1 MDEKGLPVYL
11 FITADKTSP
20 EEINELTRELGESL
34 QAFEDQAGEVKYVGK
49 ASLPKDIKSAE
60 LIFAQ
65 QVIIELVPIVTPWVI
80 GKIDVMIKSI
90 SARRQRRI
98 TATIQVG
105 SREISIAPE
114 TTSRQLAQ
122 YKEIVKSAETLT
134 NNRYALIIG
143 NSAYSDK
150 ALPTLNSAGTD
161 AVTLAEVLKDG
172 RIGAFSDVE
181 TLIDQDS
188 HTIKQAIENFF
199 QDRRRDDLLLL
210 YFSGHG
216 IKNKFGQ
223 LVLAAQNT
231 LVDALRA
238 TGISSNFIRES
249 MDTSE
254 SQRQILI
261 LDCCYS
267 GAIVQGA
274 KSEQVLGQ
282 PMNSIEAFQ
291 STGFGRVIITASEAT
306 QYAYDGQRFEGHTE
320 NSHFTYHLVEGLK
333 SGNADHDNDGLIEVG
348 ELYEYAYENVRGK
361 QTPTMSTSAREG
373 KLFVSINPN
382 PKITPAKLPK
392 ELADAPKS
400 SDRVYKL
407 GAIHELGLLFK
418 GEDFRMSM
426 AAEEVLKEFLK
437 DDSKVISNAASDVLE
452 RAPRPQPETESKNPR
467 AALELPIV
475 PTTPQPELESKTL
488 IEPQPPEG
496 EESPTQATPPKAK
509 RSPSPVAAAILSFFF
524 VGLGHLL
531 LLGQWKKGLTL
542 ILLFLFSLFIPQ
554 LGPLLALIIIIYGVI
569 DAYGTAQKLRD
580 GSTVKE

>member
-11 FITADKTSP
+11 FIIADNTSP
-20 EEINELTRELGESL
+20 EEINELTGELGESL
-34 QAFEDQAGEVKYVGK
+34 QAFEDQAGDVKYVGRD
-49 ASLPKDIKSAE
+49 SLPKGTKTPE
-60 LIFAQ
+60 LVFAQ
-65 QVIIELVPIVTPWVI
+65 QIIIELAPIVTPWVL
-80 GKIDVMIKSI
+80 GKIDEIVKSI
-90 SARRQRRI
+90 SARRQRSI
-98 TATIQVG
+98 SATVQVG

-143 NSAYSDK
+143 NSIYSDQ
-150 ALPTLNSAGTD
+150 ALPSLNSAGTD
-161 AVTLAEVLKDG
+161 AATLAEVLKDG
-172 RIGAFSDVE
+172 RIGAFSHVD
-181 TLIDQDS
+181 TLIDADS
-188 HTIKQAIENFF
+188 HKIKQTIEKFF
-199 QDRRRDDLLLL
+199 QGRRRDDLLLL

-223 LVLAAQNT
+223 LVLAAQDT
-231 LVDALRA
+231 LIDALRA
-238 TGISSNFIRES
+238 TGISSNFVRES

-426 AAEEVLKEFLK
+426 AAEGVLNEFLK
-437 DDSKVISNAASDVLE
+437 DDSRVVSQAASDVLE
-452 RAPRPQPETESKNPR
+452 RAPRSQP
-467 AALELPIV
+467 
-475 PTTPQPELESKTL
+475 
-488 IEPQPPEG
+488 EPQPNPPPGPHPPE
-496 EESPTQATPPKAK
+496 EEEAPIPPTPPKPE
-509 RSPSPVAAAILSFFF
+509 RSPSPIAAAFLSSFSG
-524 VGLGHLL
+524 GLGQLL
-531 LLGQWKKGLTL
+531 LLGQRKKGLTL
-542 ILLFLFSLFIPQ
+542 IFLFFFSLFIMVFTPF
-554 LGPLLALIIIIYGVI
+554 LSFLPLLIIIIGVI